1 MKKRTRLI
9 IEQWSKDNYLLPA
22 IPTYSYSKHLRR
34 RATYRYK
41 DGTAIIDLSNGW
53 YVHSYRNGIRMLS
66 VLPF

>member
-1 MKKRTRLI
+1 MKKHTRLI
-9 IEQWSKDNYLLPA
+9 IEKWSRDNYLLPE
-22 IPTYSYSKHLRR
+22 IPAYAYSKHLRR

-41 DGTAIIDLSNGW
+41 NGTVVIDLQNGW